1 MTRAESDSPESY
13 TTDEQPQRAERR
25 WGRTPSLPGWI
36 FLLLILVGFFVVISR
51 TWSYDARD
59 VTIDAWTCRDT
70 IPAAA
75 APSTSPAQAGC
86 SAGQVSGEI
95 GIYQLV
101 SPLGDGVG
109 QDPLTVPNV
118 DSDSRE
124 LNLQV
129 RLDTPTT
136 SIVLIDGTN
145 ESAGGVALT
154 SDKAGVRWNAPF
166 RLGDGADF
174 LLLIGPP
181 PEAG

>member
-1 MTRAESDSPESY
+1 M
-13 TTDEQPQRAERR
+13 
-25 WGRTPSLPGWI
+25 PGWI

-70 IPAAA
+70 IPDTA

-86 SAGQVSGEI
+86 SAEQVPGEI

-101 SPLGDGVG
+101 SPLSDGVG
-109 QDPLTVPNV
+109 RDPLTVPDV
-118 DSDSRE
+118 DADSRE

-129 RLDTPTT
+129 RLETPAT
-136 SIVLIDGTN
+136 SIVMVDRST
-145 ESAGGVALT
+145 SSTGGVALT

-174 LLLIGPP
+174 LLLVGPP